1 MEDTAICQ
9 TSKAKG
15 RICAWVP
22 RFGVLKIQ
30 SWYRCHVGQTP
41 RPQSWLTSSE
51 DDWLSL
57 RTEQWLK
64 APGLGIVD
72 NHHGRQCQVVVF
84 SQGTWCSVSHFHS
97 LRPSLVSHT
106 G

>member
-41 RPQSWLTSSE
+41 CPQFWLTSSE

-64 APGLGIVD
+64 AWDWELL
-72 NHHGRQCQVVVF
+72 
-84 SQGTWCSVSHFHS
+84 TTTTSVSV
-97 LRPSLVSHT
+97 RWWCPPRGPGAVCHT
-106 G
+106 FTL